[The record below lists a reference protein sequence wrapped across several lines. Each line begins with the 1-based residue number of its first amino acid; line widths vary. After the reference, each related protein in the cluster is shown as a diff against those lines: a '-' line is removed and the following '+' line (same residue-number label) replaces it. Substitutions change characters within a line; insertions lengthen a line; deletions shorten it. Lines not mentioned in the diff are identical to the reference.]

1 MAAAT
6 LLSPTGA
13 VVIQA
18 AFPKKLAFLLEQR
31 ARFKVL
37 YGGRGASRSWS
48 IVRALLI
55 RGIKEP
61 GLRVLCAREVQSSMR
76 ESVHQLIRDQIDL
89 MGLKSF
95 YRVLDSEIRGPGGT
109 LFLFKGLSDPEALKS
124 MEAIDVLFLEEARTV
139 TKTSWEKVI
148 PTIRKENSE
157 IWIAYNP
164 ELEQDFIHQ
173 LFVVK
178 DPPPNSIVV
187 KVNWRDNPWFP
198 EVLRSELEH
207 MKATNYDDYLWVWEG
222 HCRTSL
228 DGAVFADELRAL
240 RAEDRIC
247 PVPYI
252 SGRPVQTFHDLGY
265 ADHTSIWFA
274 QVIGFRYHF
283 IDYYENNRKLQDH
296 YIQVLQNRGYTYG
309 PHWLPEDANAH
320 TPGVRRTV
328 KEQMQDAGMT
338 VKIVPKLRIPLQ
350 VGAARTIFPVCVFDA
365 ERCEQGLARL
375 RAWRYELNEVKGKW
389 SRDPIHD
396 EASHAGSAFCSAGAA
411 LKGDT
416 AAPKT
421 AKPRELGRRTGGGQS
436 WMGN

>member
-31 ARFKVL
+31 ARYKVL
-37 YGGRGASRSWS
+37 YGGRGGTKSWG
-48 IVRALLI
+48 IARALLI
-55 RGIKEP
+55 RAMREP
-61 GLRVLCAREVQSSMR
+61 GLRVLCTREVQSSMK
-76 ESVHQLIRDQIDL
+76 ESVHQLLKDQIKAL
-89 MGLKSF
+89 GLGDF
-95 YRVLDSEIRGPGGT
+95 FRVLDNEIRGPGGG
-109 LFLFKGLSDPEALKS
+109 LFMFKGLSDPESIKS
-124 MEAIDVLFLEEARTV
+124 LEGCDVCWCEEARTL
-139 TKTSWEKVI
+139 TKASWQKLD
-148 PTIRKENSE
+148 PTVRKPGSE
-157 IWIAYNP
+157 IWISFNP
-164 ELEQDFIHQ
+164 ELEQDFIYDF
-173 LFVVK
+173 FVK
-178 DPPPNSIVV
+178 KTPPPGSIVV
-187 KVNWRDNPWFP
+187 RMTFRDNAWLSP
-198 EVLRSELEH
+198 ELKTQMEH

-252 SGRPVQTFHDLGY
+252 PGRPVQTFHDLGY

-396 EASHAGSAFCSAGAA
+396 EASHAGSAFCSAGVA